1 MTGHTHSF
9 SYVQDIATVVDRKR
23 AKTTQITTH
32 HVTTGHY
39 LEYDGSYAEEMG
51 LHAKPC
57 GSAIVTLAH
66 NDSGAQGNK
75 RVSVD
80 FLG

>member
-9 SYVQDIATVVDRKR
+9 SYVQDTATVVDRKR
-23 AKTTQITTH
+23 DKMAQIITH

-39 LEYDGSYAEEMG
+39 LEYEGSYAEDIG

-57 GSAIVTLAH
+57 GSSIVTLSH
-66 NDSGAQGNK
+66 SDSGKPVNK
-75 RVSVD
+75 KVTVE
-80 FLG
+80 FLD